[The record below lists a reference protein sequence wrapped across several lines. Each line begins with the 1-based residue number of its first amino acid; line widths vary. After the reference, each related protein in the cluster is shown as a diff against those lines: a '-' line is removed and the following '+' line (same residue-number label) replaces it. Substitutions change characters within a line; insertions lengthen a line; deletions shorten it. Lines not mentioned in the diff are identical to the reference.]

1 MFCLKTALV
10 LTFLQILQGNSKT
23 TVGLSCYLFKNLM
36 WPWYMSKNLVLSCQK
51 NMVILFGTFCSFLM
65 SAVTWDFEC
74 SHPSMSSRTCGSC
87 LKTSPAWSLV
97 HVHQRKSKYHHFWGT
112 SCYLSFALPL
122 QCGSRQD
129 RLLYRAGCNAGHGRV
144 WRSGGHLQLCEDPL
158 LSPYQHDP
166 NRGADSHMSP

>member
-97 HVHQRKSKYHHFWGT
+97 HVHQRKSKYHHLAICLSLFLFSVGAGRT
-112 SCYLSFALPL
+112 GCYIVLDVMLDMAECEGVVDIYNCVKTL
-122 QCGSRQD
+122 CSRRINMIQTEVQT
-129 RLLYRAGCNAGHGRV
+129 LTFPHNSL
-144 WRSGGHLQLCEDPL
+144 
-158 LSPYQHDP
+158 
-166 NRGADSHMSP
+166 